1 MPEIITGQDS
11 GTQYEASGGAEE
23 AAKVDAAR
31 AELVDEANADAG
43 NGLILGKYETTE
55 DLASAYQNLQR
66 EYARLK
72 SGQPSAEPEGGA
84 DAEAEAEGEEAEDEG
99 PRIDPQRAAEI
110 QDSIFRQAGG
120 EAEYNRLAQWAARN
134 LDSSRTEAYNEAL
147 RTGDEGAALT
157 ALKAIQY
164 DYMMQKGYEPRLI
177 GGRGSSGEVRP
188 FDSERQV
195 VEAMRDPRYS
205 GDNPD
210 PAYIKEV
217 ERRIAASNVFQSR

>member
-43 NGLILGKYETTE
+43 DGLILGKYQTTE
-55 DLASAYQNLQR
+55 DLANAYQNLQR

-72 SGQPSAEPEGGA
+72 SGQPSAEPE
-84 DAEAEAEGEEAEDEG
+84 AEAEPEGGEDDDAAEDDD
-99 PRIDPQRAAEI
+99 PQVDPQRVAQI

-134 LDSSRTEAYNEAL
+134 LDPSRTEAYNEAL
-147 RTGDEGAALT
+147 RTADEGAALT

-177 GGRGSSGEVRP
+177 GGRGSSGEARP

>member
-1 MPEIITGQDS
+1 MPEIITGQD
-11 GTQYEASGGAEE
+11 TAAQYDATGGAEE

-31 AELVDEANADAG
+31 AELVDEATAEAND
-43 NGLILGKYETTE
+43 GLILGKYQSTE
-55 DLASAYQNLQR
+55 DLASAYQSLQR
-66 EYARLK
+66 EYDRLK
-72 SGQPSAEPEGGA
+72 KGQPSAQQEEQPE
-84 DAEAEAEGEEAEDEG
+84 AEAEAAEPDEDEAQAL
-99 PRIDPQRAAEI
+99 PPERVQAI
-110 QDSIFRQAGG
+110 QDTIYRQAGG

-134 LDSSRTEAYNEAL
+134 LDPSRTEAYNKALESADEA
-147 RTGDEGAALT
+147 GALT

-195 VEAMRDPRYS
+195 VEAMKDPRYS

-217 ERRIAASNVFQSR
+217 ERRIAASEVFQTR